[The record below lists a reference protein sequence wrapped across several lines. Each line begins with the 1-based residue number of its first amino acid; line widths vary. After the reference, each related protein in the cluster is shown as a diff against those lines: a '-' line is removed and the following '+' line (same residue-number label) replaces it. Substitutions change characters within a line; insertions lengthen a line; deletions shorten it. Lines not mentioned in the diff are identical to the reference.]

1 MTNTD
6 LLMQYIKDSGLKLQ
20 FIADKMNISR
30 AALNMKI
37 HNKSEFRTGEIETLC
52 GLVGIEGVNERHKVF
67 FWNQGR

>member
-37 HNKSEFRTGEIETLC
+37 HNKSEFRTGEIEALC